1 MCSILTLKEA
11 NNIII
16 QGNNNAAKNNT
27 NEARFETNE
36 CQIKSQELTSL
47 YQTRHFAIL
56 IQNDKMPNCKLYKFQ

>member
-27 NEARFETNE
+27 NEARLETNE
-36 CQIKSQELTSL
+36 RYIKSEELTSL
-47 YQTRHFAIL
+47 YQTRHFEIL
-56 IQNDKMPNCKLYKFQ
+56 V